1 VRALKDA
8 AERAA
13 IVYALLAAGAAA
25 AVDADVDIA
34 VAAIERADG
43 IVGHPYTPPHIMGVS
58 FDLKLKLNRLEVSV
72 PIISIMS
79 FNQLPEVIIE
89 LIGIYLIPAKKC
101 RLEIINTLDIDN
113 FCASATIVN
122 NTIKNGK
129 SCRPLWHKCPPP
141 VKLLGKLSC
150 REHTPHFEK
159 KQRIHKAVTSQ
170 VHDSFIH
177 FDSKEDALFAQRY
190 IRPFAGHSCCF

>member
-1 VRALKDA
+1 
-8 AERAA
+8 
-13 IVYALLAAGAAA
+13 
-25 AVDADVDIA
+25 
-34 VAAIERADG
+34 
-43 IVGHPYTPPHIMGVS
+43 MS
-58 FDLKLKLNRLEVSV
+58 FDK
-72 PIISIMS
+72 
-79 FNQLPEVIIE
+79 LPEVIIE

-122 NTIKNGK
+122 ETIKNGK
-129 SCRPLWHKCPPP
+129 SCRPLWHKCPAP

-177 FDSKEDALFAQRY
+177 FNSKEDALFAQRY
-190 IRPFAGHSCCF
+190 IGPFAGHSCCFGKGCQWMVKLLHEIMNGCFINIITQITGIKIDLLLQISMLIQEFF

>member
-1 VRALKDA
+1 
-8 AERAA
+8 
-13 IVYALLAAGAAA
+13 
-25 AVDADVDIA
+25 
-34 VAAIERADG
+34 
-43 IVGHPYTPPHIMGVS
+43 
-58 FDLKLKLNRLEVSV
+58 
-72 PIISIMS
+72 MS

-122 NTIKNGK
+122 ETIKNGK

-170 VHDSFIH
+170 IH
-177 FDSKEDALFAQRY
+177 FEIHLYILTQRRMPCLLNDISDHLQDILVALEKDVN
-190 IRPFAGHSCCF
+190 GMVKLLLENMNGCFINIITQITGIKIDLLLQISMLIQEFF